1 MTGAYVKKNG
11 RYFTA
16 ISRSAHLAQKES
28 CMNCKPILVFCLS
41 LFVSY
46 GVYAQ
51 SQAGTVSGKITD
63 GSQKPLEGATVLL
76 VTAKDSVIHRTTIS
90 AGDGSFILEKARYGS
105 YKLVVTATGFSRYK
119 SGPVTISAEQS
130 SVAVGMITM
139 VQQSSAL
146 QGVTVTS
153 QKPLVER
160 KIDRTVVNVESMISA
175 AGSTA
180 LDVLE
185 KSPGVLVD
193 QNGAISLKGKSGV
206 VIFIDD
212 KPTYL
217 SGADLESYLR
227 SLPASSIEQIELM
240 TNPPAKYDAAGGAGV
255 INIKTKRTRVK
266 GFNGAVNAAYAQGRY
281 AKTNNSL
288 NFNYRNNK
296 LNAFGTFTFNTTNAF
311 SDLDINRF
319 FKNPNGSRKYDF
331 LQHTYIR
338 PTGSAYTAKIGAD
351 YYATAKT
358 TFGMVLTGIT
368 RNGNRNNDNQSR
380 ILNAAFQLD
389 STIVANNTQ
398 ENIFRNGGVNFNYR
412 HQYAKAG
419 PELTADV
426 DYIHYRTDN
435 DQVFNNYT
443 YLANGTLTNKDRL
456 NGSLPAGINIYSGKI
471 DYTHPLKSGMR
482 VEAGLKS
489 SHTETDNVA
498 EYFITANNTTSPDY
512 DKTNH
517 FIYKETIHAG
527 YLNTGKESKRWSM
540 QLGLR
545 AENTVSDGRQLGNV
559 MKPDSSFKRTYTSLF
574 PTAYIN
580 YKLDSA
586 GKHVLTLDYGKRISR
601 PYYQDLNPFISPLDK
616 FTYYVG
622 NPFLQP
628 AYTHNIQLSYGFRS
642 LFTLS
647 VSYSSTTN
655 NTNETIE
662 IVNGTY
668 FSRPGNIGKITNK
681 SVSLDGNT
689 RITKWVTLN
698 LYTEV
703 TNIHSVSNFYTGL
716 LDTQGT
722 YWFVQPNFQFKLGKD
737 WNAQLDGLYQT
748 DLISNQFKLL
758 KRGRVNLGVSKKL
771 SAAATFRATVNDI
784 FYTQINRGIINN
796 LINTEAN
803 WRNANDTRTIT
814 LSLNFRFGKTISDL
828 RRHNATGA
836 QSEQNRVKD

>member
-1 MTGAYVKKNG
+1 MGVTLQP
-11 RYFTA
+11 FTNVC
-16 ISRSAHLAQKES
+16 SWSEKEN
-28 CMNCKPILVFCLS
+28 CMKGKRLFIFCLS
-41 LFVSY
+41 CLLTCSL
-46 GVYAQ
+46 YAQ
-51 SQAGTVSGKITD
+51 DPAGAVTGKVVEI
-63 GSQKPLEGATVLL
+63 SQKPLEGATILL
-76 VTAKDSVIHRTTIS
+76 VTAKDSAVYKSTIS
-90 AGDGSFILEKARYGS
+90 AGDGLFSIERVKFGT
-105 YKLVVTATGFSRYK
+105 YKIVLMLTGFAKYTSEPFSIDAAHGSW
-119 SGPVTISAEQS
+119 SGGLILLRQTGS
-130 SVAVGMITM
+130 
-139 VQQSSAL
+139 L
-146 QGVTVTS
+146 QDVTVTS
-153 QKPLVER
+153 QKPMVER

-227 SLPASSIEQIELM
+227 SLPSSSIEQIELM

-255 INIKTKRTRVK
+255 INIRTKRTRVK
-266 GFNGAVNAAYAQGRY
+266 GFNGAVNAAYTQGRY
-281 AKTNNSL
+281 AKTNNSV

-296 LNAFGTFTFNTTNAF
+296 LNAFGTFTFNTNNAF

-319 FKNPNGSRKYDF
+319 FKNANGSRKYDF

-338 PTGSAYTAKIGAD
+338 ATGAAYTAKIGAD

-368 RNGNRNNDNQSR
+368 RNGDRNNDNQSR
-380 ILNAAFQLD
+380 ILNASYQLD

-398 ENIFRNGGVNFNYR
+398 ENIFRNGGINFNYR

-419 PELTADV
+419 PELTADA

-435 DQVFNNYT
+435 DQGFNNYT
-443 YLANGTLTNKDRL
+443 YLANGTLSNKDRL
-456 NGSLPAGINIYSGKI
+456 SGNLPAKINIYSGKM
-471 DYTHPLKSGMR
+471 DYSHPLKN
-482 VEAGLKS
+482 GLRMETGIKS

-498 EYFITANNTTSPDY
+498 EYFFTANNITSPDY

-517 FIYKETIHAG
+517 FIYKETIHAA
-527 YLNTGKESKRWSM
+527 YLNASKEGKRWSM

-545 AENTVSDGRQLGNV
+545 AEHTISDGKQLGNI

-574 PTAYIN
+574 PTAYFN

-628 AYTHNIQLSYGFRS
+628 AYTHNIQLSYGFKNM
-642 LFTLS
+642 FTLS
-647 VSYSSTTN
+647 VRYSDTKN

-668 FSRPGNIGKITNK
+668 FSRPGNIGRVTNK

-689 RITKWVTLN
+689 AITKWFTLN

-703 TNIHSVSNFYTGL
+703 TNIHSTSDFYTGF

-722 YWFVQPNFQFKLGKD
+722 YWFVQPNCQFKLGKG
-737 WNAQLDGLYQT
+737 WNGQLDGLYQT
-748 DLISNQFKLL
+748 DLVSTQFKLL
-758 KRGRVNLGVSKKL
+758 KRGRMNIGVSKKL
-771 SAAATFRATVNDI
+771 SAAATFRASVNDI

-796 LINTEAN
+796 LVNTEAN

-814 LSLNFRFGKTISDL
+814 LSLNFRFGKAIADL

-836 QSEQNRVKD
+836 QTEQNRVKD